1 MRGACILAEDSPTIQ
16 RSMDFP
22 GQDLMRDG
30 TAGYEKDLET
40 LVRKLEAI
48 PFEALHGEVLPLF
61 PTAPATIL
69 DVGAGSGRD
78 AAAFAARGHAV
89 TAVEPAAGLRQRA
102 QELHP
107 SPRII
112 WIDDALPDLAALQ
125 GMAFDI
131 VMLTAVWMHLDP
143 EERPRGMQRIA
154 ALLKPGG
161 LVCLTLRHG
170 PLPAERRM
178 FEVSGDDTIGLAEA
192 VGLAPVVHL
201 ENQVAVSG
209 NPGVT
214 WTRLAFRK

>member
-1 MRGACILAEDSPTIQ
+1 MQ
-16 RSMDFP
+16 
-22 GQDLMRDG
+22 DG
-30 TAGYEKDLET
+30 TAGYEKDLGE

-48 PFEALHGEVLPLF
+48 PFEALHREVLPLF
-61 PTAPATIL
+61 PPPPASIL
-69 DVGAGSGRD
+69 DIGAGSGRD
-78 AAAFAARGHAV
+78 AAVFVTLGYDV
-89 TAVEPAAGLRQRA
+89 TAVEPAAGLRARA

-107 SPRII
+107 SPRIA
-112 WIDDALPDLAALQ
+112 WIDDKLPDLASIH
-125 GMAFDI
+125 GSFDV

-143 EERPRGMQRIA
+143 GECERAMARIA

-170 PLPAERRM
+170 PVPEGRRM
-178 FEVSGDDTIGLAEA
+178 FAVSGEDTIRLADA
-192 VGLAPVVHL
+192 AGLAPIVHL